1 MSQRSPYFLCLTTPK
16 TVELDETDFLFLNF
30 HKKLNI
36 RQKNLNSSCPYK
48 HEEKIICAMKANF
61 NFSFIIF
68 SIYLDH

>member
-36 RQKNLNSSCPYK
+36 RQKNLNLSCPYT
-48 HEEKIICAMKANF
+48 HEDKIKMCYENKF
-61 NFSFIIF
+61 
-68 SIYLDH
+68 